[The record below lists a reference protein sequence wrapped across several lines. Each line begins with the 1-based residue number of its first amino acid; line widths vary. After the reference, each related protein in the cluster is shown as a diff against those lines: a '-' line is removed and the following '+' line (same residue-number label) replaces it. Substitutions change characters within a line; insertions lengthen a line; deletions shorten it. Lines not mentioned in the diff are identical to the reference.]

1 MMSRKRRVK
10 YHVRRRLFLNRD
22 PNFPAYI
29 IGIVQD
35 TRDIPGDDP
44 DESWK
49 WGDIELKLGDCYR
62 RVSLSFDMETREE
75 RANSLF
81 KIRRLAEI
89 VNAMREAIEVEVT
102 SIDAR
107 PEKQNKK
114 EE

>member
-1 MMSRKRRVK
+1 MSGKRRVK

-22 PNFPAYI
+22 PNLPAFV

-35 TRDIPGDDP
+35 TRDIPSDDA

-49 WGDIELKLGDCYR
+49 WGDIELKLGDCNR
-62 RVSLSFDMETREE
+62 RVSLTFDMDTARD
-75 RANSLF
+75 RSNSLY

-89 VNAMREAIEVEVT
+89 VGAVREAIEIEVASIGARPDVEV
-102 SIDAR
+102 
-107 PEKQNKK
+107 KK

>member
-1 MMSRKRRVK
+1 MSGKRRVK

-22 PNFPAYI
+22 PNFPAYV

-35 TRDIPGDDP
+35 TRDIPDADS
-44 DESWK
+44 DEPWK

-62 RVSLSFDMETREE
+62 RVSFSFDMETREE
-75 RANSLF
+75 RANSLY

-89 VNAMREAIEVEVT
+89 VNTVREAIEIEVT
-102 SIDAR
+102 SINAR